1 MNFKHLQT
9 FVTICECG
17 TVSRAAA
24 QLRITQPA
32 LSRRIE
38 ALQNELGL
46 RLFDNRGRRLLLTS
60 EGKEFLRHSRALL
73 AQAETVL
80 ATGRALGDGRAGVLR
95 IGGAPHTLAAF
106 FPSFV
111 TEYEKQNSDVR
122 IRLFEAGAAKLLTMI
137 EHGELHFAVTL
148 ALGHDHLAKVLL
160 PAVQLL
166 ALTAPRSRYGG
177 DGRIE
182 IGSLR
187 DVPLLVMPPGYA
199 TRETFDAACRIAGV
213 HGSVVFESAT
223 LSTLA
228 AFAEA
233 AWGCR
238 RAGDIQEKRR
248 ARADW
253 RIGIAPQA
261 SHHAA
266 RRSLGQQQTASALRR
281 RFSRGVFGA
290 RKSPHARW
298 PPQPRQV
305 ASAVSDLHPHRPAP
319 CRKLQ

>member
-38 ALQNELGL
+38 ALQNELSL

-73 AQAETVL
+73 AQAEAVL

-95 IGGAPHTLAAF
+95 VGGAPHTLAAF

-111 TEYEKQNSDVR
+111 TEYEKQNPDVR
-122 IRLFEAGAAKLLTMI
+122 VRLFEAGAAKLLTMI

-148 ALGHDHLAKVLL
+148 ALGHDHLAKQLL

-166 ALTAPRSRYGG
+166 TLTAPRSPYGG
-177 DGRIE
+177 HGRVE
-182 IGSLR
+182 VGSLR

-213 HGSVVFESAT
+213 RGSAVFESAA
-223 LSTLA
+223 LNALA

-233 AWGCR
+233 GHGVAVVPATFR
-238 RAGDIQEKRR
+238 RKGERV
-248 ARADW
+248 
-253 RIGIAPQA
+253 RIG
-261 SHHAA
+261 
-266 RRSLGQQQTASALRR
+266 RLELRR
-281 RFSRGVFGA
+281 KPVTMPLAILWDSDKPLPRFAEKFPAMFLAHVRALMRDDHNGLDKSQA
-290 RKSPHARW
+290 RE
-298 PPQPRQV
+298 
-305 ASAVSDLHPHRPAP
+305 
-319 CRKLQ
+319 

>member
-38 ALQNELGL
+38 ALQNELSL

-73 AQAETVL
+73 AQAEAVL

-95 IGGAPHTLAAF
+95 VGGAPHTLAAF

-111 TEYEKQNSDVR
+111 TEYEKQSPNVR
-122 IRLFEAGAAKLLTMI
+122 VRLFEAGAAKLLTMI

-148 ALGHDHLAKVLL
+148 ALGHDHLAKQLL

-166 ALTAPRSRYGG
+166 TLTAPRSPYGG
-177 DGRIE
+177 HGRVE
-182 IGSLR
+182 VGSLR

-213 HGSVVFESAT
+213 RGSVVFESAA
-223 LSTLA
+223 LNALA

-233 AWGCR
+233 GHGVAVVPATFR
-238 RAGDIQEKRR
+238 RKGERV
-248 ARADW
+248 
-253 RIGIAPQA
+253 RIG
-261 SHHAA
+261 
-266 RRSLGQQQTASALRR
+266 RLELRR
-281 RFSRGVFGA
+281 KPVTMPLAILWDSDKPLPRFAEKFPAMFLAHVRALMRDDHNGLDKSQA
-290 RKSPHARW
+290 RE
-298 PPQPRQV
+298 
-305 ASAVSDLHPHRPAP
+305 
-319 CRKLQ
+319 

>member
-1 MNFKHLQT
+1 MNLKHLQT
-9 FVTICECG
+9 FVTICDCG

-24 QLRITQPA
+24 LLRITQPA

-111 TEYEKQNSDVR
+111 SEYEKQNADVR

-148 ALGHDHLAKVLL
+148 ALGHDHFAKLPL

-177 DGRIE
+177 DGRVE

-213 HGSVVFESAT
+213 HGSVVLESAA

-233 AWGCR
+233 GLGVAVVPATFR
-238 RAGDIQEKRR
+238 RKGERV
-248 ARADW
+248 
-253 RIGIAPQA
+253 RIGGLEL
-261 SHHAA
+261 
-266 RRSLGQQQTASALRR
+266 RRKPVTMPLAILWDGDKPLPRFAENFPAMFSAHVKALMRDGLHSLG
-281 RFSRGVFGA
+281 
-290 RKSPHARW
+290 KSKVR
-298 PPQPRQV
+298 
-305 ASAVSDLHPHRPAP
+305 
-319 CRKLQ
+319 

>member
-38 ALQNELGL
+38 ALQNELSL

-73 AQAETVL
+73 AQAEAVL

-95 IGGAPHTLAAF
+95 VGGAPHTLAAF

-111 TEYEKQNSDVR
+111 TEYEKQNPDVR
-122 IRLFEAGAAKLLTMI
+122 VRLFEAGAAKLLTMI

-148 ALGHDHLAKVLL
+148 ALGHDHLAKQLL

-166 ALTAPRSRYGG
+166 TLTAPRSPYGG
-177 DGRIE
+177 HGRVE
-182 IGSLR
+182 VASLR

-213 HGSVVFESAT
+213 RGSVVFESAA
-223 LSTLA
+223 LNALA

-233 AWGCR
+233 GHGVAVVPATFR
-238 RAGDIQEKRR
+238 RKGERV
-248 ARADW
+248 
-253 RIGIAPQA
+253 RIG
-261 SHHAA
+261 
-266 RRSLGQQQTASALRR
+266 RLELRR
-281 RFSRGVFGA
+281 KPVTMPLAILWDSDKPLPRFAEKFPVMFLAHVRALMRDDHHGLDKSQA
-290 RKSPHARW
+290 RE
-298 PPQPRQV
+298 
-305 ASAVSDLHPHRPAP
+305 
-319 CRKLQ
+319 

>member
-148 ALGHDHLAKVLL
+148 SLGHDHLAKQLL

-166 ALTAPRSRYGG
+166 TLTAPRSRYGG
-177 DGRIE
+177 DGRVE

-213 HGSVVFESAT
+213 HGSVAFESAA
-223 LSTLA
+223 LSVLA

-233 AWGCR
+233 GLGVAVVPATFR
-238 RAGDIQEKRR
+238 RKGERV
-248 ARADW
+248 
-253 RIGIAPQA
+253 RIGRLELRGKPVTMPLAILWDGDKPLPRFAEKFPA
-261 SHHAA
+261 MFSAHVKALMRNGHN
-266 RRSLGQQQTASALRR
+266 SLGKSQ
-281 RFSRGVFGA
+281 A
-290 RKSPHARW
+290 R
-298 PPQPRQV
+298 
-305 ASAVSDLHPHRPAP
+305 
-319 CRKLQ
+319 

>member
-1 MNFKHLQT
+1 MNFKSLQT

-17 TVSRAAA
+17 TVSGAAT

-32 LSRRIE
+32 LSRRIKG
-38 ALQNELGL
+38 LQEELGL
-46 RLFDNRGRRLLLTS
+46 TLFDNLGRRLLLTS
-60 EGKEFLRHSRALL
+60 EGKEFLRHSRVLL
-73 AQAETVL
+73 AQAEAVL
-80 ATGRALGDGRAGVLR
+80 ATGRALGGGRAGVLR

-111 TEYEKQNSDVR
+111 TKYEKQNPGVR

-148 ALGHDHLAKVLL
+148 ALGHDYLAKRPL

-166 ALTAPRSRYGG
+166 ALTAPRSRYAEG
-177 DGRIE
+177 GRID
-182 IGSLR
+182 IGTLG

-213 HGSVVFESAT
+213 HGSVVFESAV

-233 AWGCR
+233 GHGVAIVPATFRSKGECVR
-238 RAGDIQEKRR
+238 I
-248 ARADW
+248 AR
-253 RIGIAPQA
+253 
-261 SHHAA
+261 
-266 RRSLGQQQTASALRR
+266 LELRR
-281 RFSRGVFGA
+281 KPVTMPLAILWDDNKPLPRFAENFPELFSAHATALMRNGNHNLSR
-290 RKSPHARW
+290 S
-298 PPQPRQV
+298 QV
-305 ASAVSDLHPHRPAP
+305 R
-319 CRKLQ
+319 

>member
-38 ALQNELGL
+38 ALQNELSL

-73 AQAETVL
+73 AQAEAVL

-95 IGGAPHTLAAF
+95 VGGAPHTLAAF

-111 TEYEKQNSDVR
+111 TEYEKQNPDVR

-148 ALGHDHLAKVLL
+148 ALGHDHLAKQLL

-166 ALTAPRSRYGG
+166 TLTAPRSPYGG
-177 DGRIE
+177 HGRVE
-182 IGSLR
+182 VGSLR

-213 HGSVVFESAT
+213 RGSVVFESAA
-223 LSTLA
+223 LNALA

-233 AWGCR
+233 GHGVAVVPATFR
-238 RAGDIQEKRR
+238 RKGERV
-248 ARADW
+248 
-253 RIGIAPQA
+253 RIG
-261 SHHAA
+261 
-266 RRSLGQQQTASALRR
+266 RLELRR
-281 RFSRGVFGA
+281 KPVTMPLAILWDSDKPLPRFAEKFPAMFLAHVRALMRDDHNGLDKSQA
-290 RKSPHARW
+290 RE
-298 PPQPRQV
+298 
-305 ASAVSDLHPHRPAP
+305 
-319 CRKLQ
+319 